1 MKPRLA
7 LTLTLTLTLFGLL
20 ALHTPFQ
27 AASVFEGFGAVTSGA
42 ASSPD
47 GYTVFRVTSLADSGA
62 GTLRDAVSQ
71 GKRHIVFD
79 VAGTITLANDLNIYE
94 SYVTI
99 DGASAPAPG
108 ITIRQPNSRNTTI
121 YARSSAG
128 VHDVVVQHLRVDGQA
143 NGAHTN
149 RGDIFGM
156 DGQDGPVYNVV
167 IDHVT
172 GTASSDGVFDLWG
185 RVYNVT
191 ISWNLITDTVTA
203 LHFSLAGAVRENVSI
218 HHNVFAR
225 NNERQVRIKYDS
237 RLDFVNNVVWGW
249 SWIDGG
255 GRGLDI
261 DTTDSTDPTLNVVN
275 NYYYRANGNANSAVE
290 YSGGTGTA
298 RVYMSGNVVPAGETD
313 TAGTM
318 STPMAI
324 PAAARVT
331 THPATSLGD
340 VVVPCVGMKYR
351 TAAEQTLLN
360 QIGAAIGGSGGPCA
374 TGEVPT
380 APTNV
385 RIVG

>member
-1 MKPRLA
+1 MRARRRDNHDRIGVPPMKTRLA
-7 LTLTLTLTLFGLL
+7 LTLTLIGLLTL
-20 ALHTPFQ
+20 HTRFY
-27 AASVFEGFGAVTSGA
+27 AAPVFEGFGAVTSGA

-79 VAGTITLANDLNIYE
+79 VAGTITLASDLNIYD

-128 VHDVVVQHLRVDGQA
+128 VHDIVVQHLRVDGQA

-203 LHFSLAGAVRENVSI
+203 LHFSRAESVRENVSI

-237 RLDFVNNVVWGW
+237 KLDLVNNIIWGW
-249 SWIDGG
+249 SWIDGA

-261 DTTDSTDPTLNVVN
+261 DTTHSVDPVLNVVN
-275 NYYYRANGNANSAVE
+275 NYYHQANGSADDAIV
-290 YSGGTGTA
+290 YSGGLGNA
-298 RVYMSGNVVPAGETD
+298 RVYMSGNVVPSGERD
-313 TAGTM
+313 TAGTT
-318 STPMAI
+318 STPLDI
-324 PAAARVT
+324 PAGARVT
-331 THPATSLGD
+331 TYPTQSLGSS
-340 VVVPCVGMKYR
+340 VAPCVGMK
-351 TAAEQTLLN
+351 
-360 QIGAAIGGSGGPCA
+360 
-374 TGEVPT
+374 
-380 APTNV
+380 
-385 RIVG
+385 

>member
-1 MKPRLA
+1 M
-7 LTLTLTLTLFGLL
+7 
-20 ALHTPFQ
+20 
-27 AASVFEGFGAVTSGA
+27 
-42 ASSPD
+42 
-47 GYTVFRVTSLADSGA
+47 
-62 GTLRDAVSQ
+62 SQ

-79 VAGTITLANDLNIYE
+79 VAGTITLASDLNIYD

-156 DGQDGPVYNVV
+156 DGEDGPVYNVV

-203 LHFSLAGAVRENVSI
+203 LHFSRAENVRENVSI

-255 GRGLDI
+255 DI
-261 DTTDSTDPTLNVVN
+261 PGSWP
-275 NYYYRANGNANSAVE
+275 RAAS
-290 YSGGTGTA
+290 
-298 RVYMSGNVVPAGETD
+298 
-313 TAGTM
+313 
-318 STPMAI
+318 
-324 PAAARVT
+324 
-331 THPATSLGD
+331 
-340 VVVPCVGMKYR
+340 R
-351 TAAEQTLLN
+351 TAW
-360 QIGAAIGGSGGPCA
+360 P
-374 TGEVPT
+374 
-380 APTNV
+380 
-385 RIVG
+385 RILRGNSKSRETP